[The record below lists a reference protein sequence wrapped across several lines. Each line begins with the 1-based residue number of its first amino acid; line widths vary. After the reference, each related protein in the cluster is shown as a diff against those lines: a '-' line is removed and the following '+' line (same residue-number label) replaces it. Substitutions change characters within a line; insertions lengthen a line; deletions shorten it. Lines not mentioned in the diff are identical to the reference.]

1 MADTV
6 GGFFALGVPAGWP
19 FYMVLENI
27 SFVGIAMGLHTQ
39 ASRKAGLTVLCGSPE
54 TYENSWAAEIV

>member
-6 GGFFALGVPAGWP
+6 GGFYALAVPAGWP

-27 SFVGIAMGLHTQ
+27 SYAVIVMDLHTQ
-39 ASRKAGLTVLCGSPE
+39 ASRKAFLTAL
-54 TYENSWAAEIV
+54 